1 MLMNLALG
9 SAIMVLCL
17 FLQSLLV
24 LAALRYYKQQAHLVN
39 NPSFWSSIIV
49 IKSVMLLLFIG
60 NLMQIAIWAGLF
72 IFLGEFQQFSEAFY
86 HSAVNFSTLGY
97 GDLVMSAPHR
107 LLGPLESIN
116 GVLMIGVSS
125 AALISTYQDA
135 MHKTLRIRQASD

>member
-1 MLMNLALG
+1 
-9 SAIMVLCL
+9 
-17 FLQSLLV
+17 
-24 LAALRYYKQQAHLVN
+24 
-39 NPSFWSSIIV
+39 
-49 IKSVMLLLFIG
+49 MLLLFIG